1 MQVPTQQSLQSGQN
15 LQYGSMNP
23 GLITTGI
30 PLNQGVNQGM
40 NQGLQSNLG
49 NHQGFSGINSSLN
62 PSYSLNHPLNSS
74 LNSLNQLSN
83 PSLNT
88 SLNSTLSPQ
97 VQTSLGMATYGSH
110 LGMSP
115 YGNQANGLSGQA
127 AYSSM
132 NGVPLYGSAAN
143 SVASQ
148 QVFITSVYSLVKLF
162 LLCLCALCHTF
173 QFGEIGEYRE
183 LRPEFCILK
192 KTALYVTFW
201 LWLKLNFLSL
211 SIFQQAAALQ
221 AAGGH
226 YGYGS
231 YPNNQL
237 SVSSAPRAPSAGGLS
252 LPTYY
257 NI

>member
-62 PSYSLNHPLNSS
+62 PSYSLNHPLNPS
-74 LNSLNQLSN
+74 LSSLNQLSN

-148 QVFITSVYSLVKLF
+148 QVSITLTLQSTPWPSYSCYVCVLFVRFFNLVR
-162 LLCLCALCHTF
+162 
-173 QFGEIGEYRE
+173 IGELRE
-183 LRPEFCILK
+183 SQSEFCI
-192 KTALYVTFW
+192 F
-201 LWLKLNFLSL
+201 LKLLSL
-211 SIFQQAAALQ
+211 FAF
-221 AAGGH
+221 
-226 YGYGS
+226 
-231 YPNNQL
+231 
-237 SVSSAPRAPSAGGLS
+237 GLS
-252 LPTYY
+252 
-257 NI
+257 